1 MSNVK
6 KVALL
11 AAAMTLSMPLSSCS
25 KNSPAEPQ
33 TPAQQT
39 QDQKEMTQTEN
50 QNVAAPTSC
59 KTAAEQPMTA
69 EQWADANNT
78 LALQILR
85 ASKGSTVASS
95 FSAQRALGMI
105 LDGACGD
112 TAAQMRTAL
121 SLPDAPNI
129 GEVGSEIEKKMVEK
143 NGDDATITVE
153 NRVWLDK
160 QNQLLDAY
168 VSDVKAHYNA
178 ELTPLDFVNQPEEA
192 RGTINQ
198 SVEKATNG
206 KIKDILPSGSITSM
220 SRLVLTNAIY
230 FKAPWHHAFNAG
242 ATKQE
247 DFKTADGAV
256 KVDMMHNTKEYAY
269 YENEQFQA
277 VELGFESSAHA
288 FLVILPKLAENADVT
303 AALEKTEADLTA
315 NTLRTVLENMDS
327 KKINLGMP
335 KFRAESSIP
344 LKSIL
349 SDLGMKLPFTGDAD
363 FSAIAGSRDLFVSD
377 IFHKAYIDIDEKG
390 AEAAA
395 ATAGVMMTRAL
406 AHPEKPITLNVD
418 HPFIFAIVDTQT
430 NTTLFMGRK
439 VDFK

>member
-11 AAAMTLSMPLSSCS
+11 AATMTLSVPFASCS

-39 QDQKEMTQTEN
+39 QDQKEMSQTEN
-50 QNVAAPTSC
+50 QNVAAQTSC
-59 KTAAEQPMTA
+59 KTTADQPMTA
-69 EQWADANNT
+69 ERWSDANNT

-112 TAAQMRTAL
+112 TATQMRTAL
-121 SLPDAPNI
+121 SLPDASNI
-129 GEVGSEIEKKMVEK
+129 GEAGSEIEKKMVEK
-143 NGDDATITVE
+143 YGDDATITVE

-168 VSDVKAHYNA
+168 VNDVKAHYNA

-206 KIKDILPSGSITSM
+206 KIKDILPSGSITPM

-230 FKAPWHHAFNAG
+230 FKAPWHHAFNTG

-247 DFKTADGAV
+247 DFKTADGVV

-277 VELGFESSAHA
+277 VALGFESSAHA
-288 FLVILPKLAENADVT
+288 FLVILPKLAENADVA
-303 AALEKTEADLTA
+303 AALEKTESDLTA
-315 NTLRTVLENMDS
+315 SSLRSVLENLNS
-327 KKINLGMP
+327 RKIHLGMP

-349 SDLGMKLPFTGDAD
+349 GDLGMKLPFTGDAD

-406 AHPEKPITLNVD
+406 ARPEQPITLNVD
-418 HPFIFAIVDTQT
+418 HPFVFAIVDTQT